1 LEREPRHGF
10 LEDIYDGKRWKSF
23 SGRGGILATE
33 FNTGWL
39 LNTDGVQV
47 FKGSNYSI
55 WPVYMMC
62 MNLPNQMRK
71 DIGYF
76 CQH

>member
-1 LEREPRHGF
+1 M
-10 LEDIYDGKRWKSF
+10 EDIYDGKRWKGLS
-23 SGRGGILATE
+23 RDGGILAGD
-33 FNTGWL
+33 FNTAWL

-47 FKGSNYSI
+47 FKGSNRYSI

-71 DIGYF
+71 DIR
-76 CQH
+76 